1 MQGRC
6 PMIGYLAARKKN
18 CTLAHDVCSCKKLG
32 IEREATE
39 DEILF

>member
-6 PMIGYLAARKKN
+6 PMIGHLTAWKKN
-18 CTLAHDVCSCKKLG
+18 CTLVGNVCSCKKLG

-39 DEILF
+39 YEILF